1 MATRV
6 DSFPPPM
13 PVHADGPKWE
23 PDDGMVFSTVEVR
36 QVRTSFVAVEHPEG
50 WTADQLSTAATKRA
64 ADIANSAAW
73 YDADTS
79 TELVQVVQA
88 VYEPDDDGGYRE
100 PVHLMDADLVAT
112 APVPVVS
119 EMPEE

>member
-1 MATRV
+1 
-6 DSFPPPM
+6 
-13 PVHADGPKWE
+13 
-23 PDDGMVFSTVEVR
+23 MVFSTVEVR

-64 ADIANSAAW
+64 ADIANGACW

-79 TELVQVVQA
+79 TDLVQVVQA

-100 PVHLMDADLVAT
+100 PISLTEVDLVAT
-112 APVPVVS
+112 TPVPVVS